1 MKFFKI
7 SRYPGFMTCKGSS
20 LAERGFLVRRELLY
34 LFEIEMG
41 GFLWI
46 GIENFWKKIKGSLFF
61 DPLPTLFTSSAY
73 FFAILDD

>member
-20 LAERGFLVRRELLY
+20 LAERGFLVRRELFEY

-46 GIENFWKKIKGSLFF
+46 GIKKFLEKN
-61 DPLPTLFTSSAY
+61 
-73 FFAILDD
+73 